1 MSISLRALLTT
12 LSLGAMLA
20 GFVAAPAR
28 PANATALSATEILQ
42 TFNAVVAG
50 NFALRSDVAG
60 PVVVGGNLTGGQ
72 GDFYG
77 GHLPAAGSSFAGYST
92 LAVYGNV
99 QNASYNVNAG
109 AVNVQGHAVGNV
121 ALGSNMH
128 YGAVMPYS
136 FDNIWSTLTA
146 ASTGLSQLTPAIQ
159 APLPAAGTNGATL
172 NAVLGSVPGQSNVAV
187 INITA
192 AQLASYPDVKVNL
205 NGATTVII
213 NVTGSSFTGRP
224 NIHNNQ
230 NSFMYNVIWN
240 FVDATTINF
249 GATGWAGTVLAPKAL
264 VTTGNPI
271 DGTVVAASFDG
282 TSELHWAPTQTDL
295 SFLSPPLSGGGSNI
309 GTSVPEPGSLA
320 LLLAGLG
327 GLLLVARRRHGA

>member
-1 MSISLRALLTT
+1 MLATVSLATV
-12 LSLGAMLA
+12 LA
-20 GFVAAPAR
+20 GFVAAPMR
-28 PANATALSATEILQ
+28 PAAAAALSATEILR

-77 GHLPAAGSSFAGYST
+77 KHLPAAGSTFAGYST

-99 QNASYNVNAG
+99 DNARYNVNAG
-109 AVNVQGHAVGNV
+109 SVHVAGHAIGSVSIGNRV
-121 ALGSNMH
+121 N
-128 YGAVMPYS
+128 YGAVLPYS

-146 ASTGLSQLTPAIQ
+146 ASTGLSRLTPGTQ

-187 INITA
+187 INVTA
-192 AQLASYPDVKVNL
+192 KQLESYPDVKVNL
-205 NGATTVII
+205 NGATTVIV

-230 NSFMYNVIWN
+230 NGFMYNVIWN
-240 FVDATTINF
+240 FVDATAIDF
-249 GATGWAGTVLAPKAL
+249 GGTGWAGTVLAPNAL

-271 DGTVVAASFDG
+271 DGTLIAKGFDG
-282 TSELHWAPTQTDL
+282 TSELHWTPTRTDL
-295 SFLSPPLSGGGSNI
+295 SFLSPPPSGGGGNVSI
-309 GTSVPEPGSLA
+309 DVPEPDSLA

-327 GLLLVARRRHGA
+327 GLALVMRHRKGA